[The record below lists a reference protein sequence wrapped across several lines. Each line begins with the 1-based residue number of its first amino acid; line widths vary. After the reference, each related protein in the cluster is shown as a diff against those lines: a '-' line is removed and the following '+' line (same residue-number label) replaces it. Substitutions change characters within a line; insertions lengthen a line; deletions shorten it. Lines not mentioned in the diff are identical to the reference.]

1 MTVQEIMERAG
12 MEETPL
18 AIAWIKDAIVEIQ
31 SSEGH
36 QLSVSTQNV
45 TEDTLEYDLPSDFV
59 ALENISLLDTDA
71 DQYKTIRRLAFNPV
85 VQIDNSP

>member
-36 QLSVSTQNV
+36 QLSVDTQNV
-45 TEDTLEYDLPSDFV
+45 SENVLEYNLPADFV
-59 ALENISLLDTDA
+59 ALENISLLDTNA
-71 DQYKTIRRLAFNPV
+71 DQYKSIRRLAFNPV

>member
-36 QLSVSTQNV
+36 QLSVDTQNV
-45 TEDTLEYDLPSDFV
+45 TEDTLEYDLPSDLV
-59 ALENISLLDTDA
+59 ALENISLLDTTA

>member
-45 TEDTLEYDLPSDFV
+45 TEDTLEYDLPFDFV
-59 ALENISLLDTDA
+59 ALENISLLDTTA
-71 DQYKTIRRLAFNPV
+71 DQYKTKRRLAFNPV

>member
-1 MTVQEIMERAG
+1 MERAG

-36 QLSVSTQNV
+36 QLSVDTQNV
-45 TEDTLEYDLPSDFV
+45 TEDTLEYDLPSDLV
-59 ALENISLLDTDA
+59 AVENISLLDTNA
-71 DQYKTIRRLAFNPV
+71 DQYKSIRRLAFNPV